1 MRCTDP
7 RETTATITAATGQ
20 DTLTRGEQ
28 VRPAGTREPVEG
40 AGVIPGSQ
48 WAPPAAGTGAPGVP
62 VPGAAAALGTGA
74 MAMTT
79 WAMECHQDHG
89 GTRVLLE
96 VRGVAVV
103 MVMDGVV
110 GIREDLQVGTTG
122 DGITEVLLEV
132 L

>member
-1 MRCTDP
+1 
-7 RETTATITAATGQ
+7 
-20 DTLTRGEQ
+20 
-28 VRPAGTREPVEG
+28 
-40 AGVIPGSQ
+40 
-48 WAPPAAGTGAPGVP
+48 
-62 VPGAAAALGTGA
+62 
-74 MAMTT
+74 
-79 WAMECHQDHG
+79 MECHQDHG